1 MTHILAVALVLQLH
15 NLAGTP
21 ASIVGSATS
30 ELTRL
35 YADIGVQLEWRDTP
49 AGSAA
54 DVIHVILLPDET
66 GDLRHAA
73 DTVMGA
79 AVTINDRTHVAYV
92 FYRRVRAE
100 ADRYATSTIQAL
112 ACAMAHEIGHLL
124 MPRVRHSPD
133 GLMRAKWYRDDFS
146 RADQGQLRF
155 SPEQVALIQAATD
168 RVQGSAFKVHSSGS
182 DSSSGSAKNIE
193 PERQPPNENENE
205 NPNPN
210 AER

>member
-1 MTHILAVALVLQLH
+1 MTHILAAALVLQLH

-21 ASIVGSATS
+21 AAIVGGATS

-35 YADIGVQLEWRDTP
+35 YADIGVQLEWRDAP
-49 AGSAA
+49 AAGSGA
-54 DVIHVILLPDET
+54 DVIHVILLPNET
-66 GDLRHAA
+66 GDLRRAA

-124 MPRVRHSPD
+124 MPQVRHSPD
-133 GLMRAKWYRDDFS
+133 GLMRAKRCRNDFS
-146 RADQGQLRF
+146 RADQGEVRF
-155 SPEQVALIQAATD
+155 NKAQIVVVRYVDGGEACTV
-168 RVQGSAFKVHSSGS
+168 
-182 DSSSGSAKNIE
+182 
-193 PERQPPNENENE
+193 
-205 NPNPN
+205 
-210 AER
+210 